1 MQQPRF
7 RPKRIPEFSRK
18 LVIGTSRT
26 KYIDPRTV
34 GSSIHSFR
42 GATLVDL
49 HETLKHYESK
59 KLESVTVIAGF
70 NDHRANRHEIVYR
83 WQKLIELIVE
93 KFNPKSLIIPKTI
106 GTALNSH
113 INNKIHMFNSVLFNL
128 VANFHHPYVRI
139 FSPLLNLPLNFFCR
153 DGVHFSFHGNKVF
166 SMLLCQMMHMA
177 QFYR

>member
-1 MQQPRF
+1 MQQSRF
-7 RPKRIPEFSRK
+7 RTKRIPEFSRK

-42 GATLVDL
+42 GATLIDL
-49 HETLKHYESK
+49 HETLKYYELK
-59 KLESVTVIAGF
+59 KIESVTVIAGF

-106 GTALNSH
+106 GTAQNSS
-113 INNKIHMFNSVLFNL
+113 INNKINMFNSVLFNL
-128 VANFHHPYVRI
+128 VANFYHPYVRI

>member
-7 RPKRIPEFSRK
+7 RPKRIPDFSRK

-49 HETLKHYESK
+49 YNTLKHYDSK
-59 KLESVTVIAGF
+59 QLESVTVIAGF
-70 NDHRANRHEIVYR
+70 NDHQANRHEIVYR

-93 KFNPKSLIIPKTI
+93 KFNPKRLIIPKTI
-106 GTALNSH
+106 GIAQNSH
-113 INNKIHMFNSVLFNL
+113 IKTKSTCLTVCFLTSLQIFTTLMFV
-128 VANFHHPYVRI
+128 
-139 FSPLLNLPLNFFCR
+139 FSPP
-153 DGVHFSFHGNKVF
+153 FSDY
-166 SMLLCQMMHMA
+166 L
-177 QFYR
+177 

>member
-1 MQQPRF
+1 MQPPRL

-49 HETLKHYESK
+49 QDTLKLYESK

-70 NDHRANRHEIVYR
+70 NHHRANRHERVYR

-106 GTALNSH
+106 GSAQNSYK
-113 INNKIHMFNSVLFNL
+113 NKKKFICSSVCYLTSLPIFTTLMFVS
-128 VANFHHPYVRI
+128 
-139 FSPLLNLPLNFFCR
+139 SPPFF
-153 DGVHFSFHGNKVF
+153 DD
-166 SMLLCQMMHMA
+166 L
-177 QFYR
+177 

>member
-49 HETLKHYESK
+49 YDTLKLYESK

-70 NDHRANRHEIVYR
+70 NDHRANHHEIVYR
-83 WQKLIELIVE
+83 WQKLTELIVE
-93 KFNPKSLIIPKTI
+93 NSIPEPN
-106 GTALNSH
+106 NS
-113 INNKIHMFNSVLFNL
+113 
-128 VANFHHPYVRI
+128 
-139 FSPLLNLPLNFFCR
+139 
-153 DGVHFSFHGNKVF
+153 
-166 SMLLCQMMHMA
+166 
-177 QFYR
+177 

>member
-7 RPKRIPEFSRK
+7 RHKRIPEFSRK

-34 GSSIHSFR
+34 GSSIQSFR
-42 GATLVDL
+42 GAALVDL
-49 HETLKHYESK
+49 HDTLKHYESK

-83 WQKLIELIVE
+83 WQKLIEIIVD

-113 INNKIHMFNSVLFNL
+113 INNKIHMFKCF
-128 VANFHHPYVRI
+128 I
-139 FSPLLNLPLNFFCR
+139 
-153 DGVHFSFHGNKVF
+153 
-166 SMLLCQMMHMA
+166 
-177 QFYR
+177 